1 MTTSD
6 LDVNSP
12 HLITCLNYA
21 AENENGNPSLRARR
35 SLYVITACTIFL
47 TLWNWNGF
55 DRRGVPLDRHGRD
68 CDATIL
74 HAAAAVLAAALV
86 VCVVMLLLVG
96 HFGGRTAHLYKV
108 AQLNCYSQLN
118 C

>member
-1 MTTSD
+1 MITTD
-6 LDVNSP
+6 LDVYTP
-12 HLITCLNYA
+12 HFITCLYYA
-21 AENENGNPSLRARR
+21 AENENGNPSLRVRR
-35 SLYVITACTIFL
+35 SMHIIMACTLFL

-68 CDATIL
+68 GDAIL
-74 HAAAAVLAAALV
+74 HSAAAVLAAALV

-108 AQLNCYSQLN
+108 AQLDCY
-118 C
+118 